1 MKYILMMQ
9 FSLSDWQQFRMEL
22 WPKEDVEAHMAYLT
36 KLNEEIVASGER
48 VDVQGLA
55 GPESAV
61 FVSARNDGTPA
72 VSDGP
77 FAEVKEF
84 LAGYLIIDVETPQ
97 RAYEIAARWSAGP
110 GPGGKPGNLPVEVR
124 PMMTHKP
131 G

>member
-1 MKYILMMQ
+1 MLMMQ
-9 FSLSDWQQFRMEL
+9 FPLADWRNFRMEL
-22 WPKEDVEAHMAYLT
+22 WPKEDAAAHMAYLG

-48 VDVQGLA
+48 VDVRGLA

-61 FVSARNDGTPA
+61 FVCARNDGTPV

-77 FAEVKEF
+77 FAEAKEF
-84 LAGYLIIDVETPQ
+84 LAGYLIVDVESEQ

-110 GPGGKPGNLPVEVR
+110 GPGGTPMNLPVEVR
-124 PMMTHKP
+124 PVMSHKP

>member
-9 FSLSDWQQFRMEL
+9 FPLSDWRNFRMEL
-22 WPKEDVEAHMAYLT
+22 WPKEDVDAHMAHLT
-36 KLNEEIVASGER
+36 TLNEEIVASGER
-48 VDVQGLA
+48 VDVRGLA

-61 FVSARNDGTPA
+61 FVNARSDGTPQ

-84 LAGYLIIDVETPQ
+84 LAGYLIVDVETPQ
-97 RAYEIAARWSAGP
+97 RAYEIAARWSAAP
-110 GPGGKPGNLPVEVR
+110 GPAGNPQNLPVEVR
-124 PMMTHKP
+124 PVMTHKP